1 MSCRAN
7 TVTSQVDFYIQ
18 MSSSLE
24 VLGSMVMINGSF
36 QPSYVV
42 DLALNQS
49 RQTLE
54 THIYIRFGTICAFTC
69 FRKRIGDTSAT
80 VTYKGRLYWGDIT
93 H

>member
-7 TVTSQVDFYIQ
+7 TVTSQVDFYIR

-49 RQTLE
+49 QTLE
-54 THIYIRFGTICAFTC
+54 THICIRFGTICA
-69 FRKRIGDTSAT
+69 G
-80 VTYKGRLYWGDIT
+80 
-93 H
+93 